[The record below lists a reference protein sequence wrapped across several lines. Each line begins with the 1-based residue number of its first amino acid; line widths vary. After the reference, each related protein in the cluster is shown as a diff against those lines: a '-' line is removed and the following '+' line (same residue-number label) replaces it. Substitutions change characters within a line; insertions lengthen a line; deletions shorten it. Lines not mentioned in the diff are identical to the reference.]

1 LQSSKGQNAYAKHGF
16 RQGYERI
23 FREGMMNWPV
33 FTACTA
39 GLVAILVSVDCGSGM
54 SSAEPVLTSQAAP
67 NATASDSTAA
77 APASPTLIAQ
87 SVALADGKTDGWV
100 VPDIDKLPDDAWGR
114 IVRFGRELTVAT
126 YAYVGPE
133 VADPAHRF
141 AGINMSC
148 QNCHLEA
155 GTKKFGLPFVG
166 VFADF
171 PQYRSRE
178 GEVGTLEDRINGCVT
193 RSMNGRPFPVDS
205 TEMKAFVAYIKFL
218 STGRPIGAK
227 TPGRGSGQIAELT
240 RPADSVAGSKI
251 FAKACAACH
260 GNDGEGKRAGSAGD
274 MKGYEFPP
282 LWGKDSFNDGAG
294 MARLIAAANFI
305 HSNMPNGTTYD
316 QPTLSV
322 EEAWDVA
329 AYVDSMNRPQEAH
342 LDDDFPVRTE
352 KPADAGYP
360 PYIDGFGVQ
369 AHKLGPFGPIRDRLR
384 AIKKADVEAAKSPTK

>member
-1 LQSSKGQNAYAKHGF
+1 
-16 RQGYERI
+16 
-23 FREGMMNWPV
+23 MTNWPD

-39 GLVAILVSVDCGSGM
+39 GLVAILVSVDWGSGM
-54 SSAEPVLTSQAAP
+54 SSAEPVLTSQTAP

-87 SVALADGKTDGWV
+87 SVALADGKTDEWV
-100 VPDIDKLPDDAWGR
+100 VPDVDKLPDDAWGR

-141 AGINMSC
+141 AGTNMSC
-148 QNCHLEA
+148 QSCHLEA

-178 GEVGTLEDRINGCVT
+178 GEVGTGEDRINGCMT

-218 STGRPIGAK
+218 SSGRPIGTK
-227 TPGRGSGQIAELT
+227 TPGRGSGRIAELT

-251 FAKACAACH
+251 FAKACAA
-260 GNDGEGKRAGSAGD
+260 RQ
-274 MKGYEFPP
+274 
-282 LWGKDSFNDGAG
+282 
-294 MARLIAAANFI
+294 R
-305 HSNMPNGTTYD
+305 
-316 QPTLSV
+316 
-322 EEAWDVA
+322 
-329 AYVDSMNRPQEAH
+329 R
-342 LDDDFPVRTE
+342 
-352 KPADAGYP
+352 
-360 PYIDGFGVQ
+360 
-369 AHKLGPFGPIRDRLR
+369 
-384 AIKKADVEAAKSPTK
+384 